1 MKVLFDYQIFEE
13 QKIGGISRYFFELY
27 KHFTQDPDIEIKLPI
42 NYSSNN
48 YLKGMKEYESIPDE
62 LIHPYQKF
70 LSGIRFKGK
79 RKLYSMFNSN
89 IYSES
94 NQEKSINAIKGWNF
108 DVFHPS
114 YYYPYFIESIKHKP
128 LIVTVHDLIIEKFPE
143 FFPNDRITSK
153 NKELVIKR
161 ADRIITVSETTKM
174 DLLDI
179 YNISEEKVKV
189 VYLGNSINQTYLNQP
204 CSLQLPERYL
214 LYIGARGSYK
224 NFIFFVEAIKKVLLN
239 DPDLKLIC
247 VGFPFTAS
255 ESEYFKISGIN
266 NNLITIFVDDSLL
279 AHLYS
284 KAIAF
289 VFPSLYEGF
298 GIPVLEAFSCGCPCL
313 LSNVSSLPEIG
324 GDSAIY
330 FDPHSSESIRETV
343 ERIVENKELRQ
354 ELDRKGREQLKKFSW
369 ETTASQTVDIYK
381 MVV

>member
-13 QKIGGISRYFFELY
+13 QKIGGISRYYIELY
-27 KHFTQDPDIEIKLPI
+27 TRFTQDPDIEIKLPI

-48 YLKGMKEYESIPDE
+48 YLKGIKEYESIPDV

-70 LSGIRFKGK
+70 LSGIIFKGK
-79 RKLYSMFNSN
+79 RKLYSMFNSHV
-89 IYSES
+89 YSES
-94 NQEKSINAIKGWNF
+94 NQEQSINTIKSWNF

-128 LIVTVHDLIIEKFPE
+128 LIITVHDLIIEKFPE
-143 FFPNDRITSK
+143 YFPNDRITSK

-161 ADRIITVSETTKM
+161 ADRIITVSETTKL

-214 LYIGARGSYK
+214 LYVGARGNYK
-224 NFIFFVEAIKKVLLN
+224 NFIFFVEAIKKLLLN

-255 ESEYFKISGIN
+255 ESEYFKISGISS
-266 NNLITIFVDDSLL
+266 NLISIFVDDSSL

-330 FDPHSSESIRETV
+330 FDPKSSESMQSVIEK
-343 ERIVENKELRQ
+343 IVNNTLLQDDLRS
-354 ELDRKGREQLKKFSW
+354 KGLSQVQKFSW
-369 ETTASQTVDIYK
+369 IKTAEETKKVYK
-381 MVV
+381 ELM